1 MVLLVLG
8 AAGCSSEKEP
18 SARRTVLAPRLC
30 DTQLSTAPIKEMF
43 PGPYS
48 EAFQQYSSRDSLNAL
63 KRGKKSGQCV
73 VWLTYASN
81 GAEKNTNVNIDATVS
96 DHDSADQLVAS
107 SRKFGFPVLDTVRSG
122 EIAGVSGPEGAAVAF
137 TCDERKNQERGVRVT
152 VDFTPDEP
160 GITGK
165 RERLITTTSATFA
178 VRIARYLNEHLLKC
192 VAPEKL
198 SGATDL
204 RHT

>member
-1 MVLLVLG
+1 M
-8 AAGCSSEKEP
+8 
-18 SARRTVLAPRLC
+18 LAPRLC
-30 DTQLSTAPIKEMF
+30 DTRLSTAPVKEMF

-73 VWLTYASN
+73 VWLTYDNN

-96 DHDSADQLVAS
+96 DHDSADQLVAR
-107 SRKFGFPVLDTVRSG
+107 SRKFGLPVRDTVRSG
-122 EIAGVSGPEGAAVAF
+122 EIAGVSGTEGAAVAF
-137 TCDERKNQERGVRVT
+137 PCNEHTSQERGVRVT
-152 VDFTPDEP
+152 VDFTPDER
-160 GITGK
+160 GISDK
-165 RERLITTTSATFA
+165 RQRLITTTSATFA
-178 VRIARYLNEHLLKC
+178 VHIARYLNEHLLKC

-198 SGATDL
+198 SGAIDL